1 MRFINAI
8 LYCHVPAIV
17 ILEDVVEGVGG
28 KVGSCGRGEQTEE
41 EMLTVYAGEC
51 LHERSVNGLLP
62 QGWRQR
68 ALSSPFVPAYHL
80 LVYRDSIR
88 DWSLITGRGGGL
100 QNGRGGAY
108 EVLPLRKGG
117 AQKVLAMLKRGGTI
131 SFGVVFTR

>member
-1 MRFINAI
+1 MRFINSI

-62 QGWRQR
+62 QGRRQR
-68 ALSSPFVPAYHL
+68 ALSSPFVPADHL
-80 LVYRDSIR
+80 LVYRDNIR
-88 DWSLITGRGGGL
+88 DWSLITGRGGG
-100 QNGRGGAY
+100 GYKMGGGHVKFYPYEKEGGAKSFSHA
-108 EVLPLRKGG
+108 EGGVQSVLG
-117 AQKVLAMLKRGGTI
+117 
-131 SFGVVFTR
+131 